1 MLAILMPEYYTLN
14 TLDKTAR
21 LIVEMFG
28 VSPEH
33 AQRLAVSAL
42 NGIESHGLNP
52 EDWETVKETVRV
64 VVAGWINDG
73 AFYSK
78 DF

>member
-1 MLAILMPEYYTLN
+1 
-14 TLDKTAR
+14 
-21 LIVEMFG
+21 MFG

-64 VVAGWINDG
+64 VVAGWI
-73 AFYSK
+73 
-78 DF
+78 